1 METKFDVIV
10 IGSGVGGSGA
20 ASGLA
25 KAGKKVAVVE
35 EDLWGGTCPNRGC
48 DPKKVLVSAVEA
60 RDTASQLQGKGLQTM
75 PDVHWPELMAFKKT
89 FTDPVP
95 EQSKKSLTDAGIETF
110 SGSAEFLDEHTLQVN
125 GDTLQA
131 NQFIIATGARPSLLD
146 ISGKEHFLTSADF
159 LSLQEMP
166 ETVTFVGGGYIAFEL
181 AAIANAAG
189 AKVHVIHH
197 NDRPLK
203 AFDAKLVQQLSKEL
217 ESKGVEIH
225 LNIETSKIE
234 KKDSGYLLTDDKGFE
249 LATDLVF
256 CSTGR
261 IPNADNLQ
269 LEKAGVEFDKKGIT
283 VNDRL
288 QTTSANI
295 YALGDVLSKSQ
306 PKLTPVSTFEAS
318 YLVAHLTGKTDE
330 SIAYPLISSQ
340 VFSGPKLAQVG
351 VTTQKAQENEDQYA
365 VNTVDA
371 TSYFTYKRIN
381 EPVSTVKVI
390 TDKAT
395 GLIAGAACLNN
406 EADELI
412 NYFQALIDQK
422 VSADEL
428 AHQVTAFPTAASDL
442 KYFYTT

>member
-1 METKFDVIV
+1 METTFDVIV
-10 IGSGVGGSGA
+10 IGSGVGGSGV

-25 KAGKKVAVVE
+25 KAGKKVAVIE

-60 RDTASQLQGKGLQTM
+60 RDNAAQLQGKGLKTL
-75 PDVHWPELMAFKKT
+75 PEVNWPELMSFKET

-95 EQSKKSLTDAGIETF
+95 EQSKKSLTNAGIETF
-110 SGSAEFLDEHTLQVN
+110 SGSAEFLDEQTLRVN
-125 GDTLQA
+125 GTTLQA
-131 NQFIIATGARPSLLD
+131 EQFVIATGARPSLLD
-146 ISGKEHFLTSADF
+146 IPGKEHFLTSADF

-166 ETVTFVGGGYIAFEL
+166 ETVTFVGGGYIAFEF

-189 AKVHVIHH
+189 AKVHLIQH

-203 AFDAKLVQQLSKEL
+203 AFDSELVQQLMAEL
-217 ESKGVEIH
+217 ENKGVTIH
-225 LNIETSKIE
+225 LNIETSKIDQ
-234 KKDSGYLLTDDKGFE
+234 KDNGYLLTDDNGFE
-249 LATDLVF
+249 LETDLVF

-269 LEKAGVEFDKKGIT
+269 LEKAGVEFEKKGIT
-283 VNDRL
+283 VNEYL
-288 QTTSANI
+288 QTSCSNI
-295 YALGDVLSKSQ
+295 FAIGDVLAKQQ
-306 PKLTPVSTFEAS
+306 PKLTPVSTFEAN
-318 YLVAHLTGKTDE
+318 YLVAYLTGETQE

-351 VTTQKAQENEDQYA
+351 VTIQKAQENEAQYA

-371 TSYFTYKRIN
+371 TSYFTYSRTN

-390 TDKAT
+390 TDKES

-412 NYFQALIDQK
+412 NYFQALIEQK

-428 AHQVTAFPTAASDL
+428 ANKVIAYPTVASDL
-442 KYFYTT
+442 KYFYTK